1 MEHALKTKNEKVE
14 LFGEHLEKVLES
26 FPSHNEQEDELIM
39 AFLESP
45 GQLDFSMTAFSINE
59 VKSVISK
66 LNVKK
71 AAGYNLIT
79 AKILSYH

>member
-1 MEHALKTKNEKVE
+1 ME
-14 LFGEHLEKVLES
+14 LFDEHLEKVFEL
-26 FPSHNEQEDELIM
+26 FPSHNDQDELIM
-39 AFLESP
+39 AFLEWP
-45 GQLDFSMTAFSINE
+45 GQLDFPITAFSINE